1 MTEEQKNPTD
11 VKSFD
16 ELKGKIKKQKTVDT
30 SQIIQ
35 QIATRQLLER
45 DYNEDLVDV
54 VFETSPNVKRKIQAK
69 KPTQKQMLMIMR
81 LSAEAAIYETRL
93 TDKKAIDKMT
103 EIYGELNNLAAELC
117 VDKKLDATFW
127 SEKTSNTTLSSFV
140 GELIRITQQGPM
152 TSDELESFHQK

>member
-1 MTEEQKNPTD
+1 MAEEQKKPKE

-16 ELKGKIKKQKTVDT
+16 DLKGKINKQKTVDT
-30 SQIIQ
+30 TQIIQ

-54 VFETSPNVKRKIQAK
+54 VFETSPGTKRKVQAR

-103 EIYGELNNLAAELC
+103 AIYGELNNLAAQLC
-117 VDKKLDATFW
+117 VDKKLDAEFW
-127 SEKTSNTTLSSFV
+127 SDKTSNTTLSSFV
-140 GELIRITQQGPM
+140 GELIRISQQGPM
-152 TSDELESFHQK
+152 SSDELESFR

>member
-1 MTEEQKNPTD
+1 MADEQKQPQNA
-11 VKSFD
+11 KSFD
-16 ELKGKIKKQKTVDT
+16 DLKGKIKKQKTVDT

-54 VFETSPNVKRKIQAK
+54 IFETSPGVKRKVQAR

-140 GELIRITQQGPM
+140 GELIRVTQSGPM
-152 TSDELESFHQK
+152 GGEELEKFR